1 VEQWHCC
8 NPSSAIDPHQVLAWW
23 FFVIIAGLSAQCVNT
38 SWLWGATSS
47 PDGTD
52 TVLENS
58 TPFCKGTLSL
68 TMLVCTFYW
77 PWCLKAKTKVN
88 LLFVLLTCR
97 FEENLSS
104 PPLYE
109 HSTELAEITTSYKV
123 WWLLKT
129 MCNEMSNVPL
139 CTRALNS
146 SCLFPKCVGGGRLKS
161 NQWSQ
166 TNSPPASVIAL
177 W

>member
-1 VEQWHCC
+1 MKSKNVWWHHGYCGRSNDYVIMHSLKVFILEPHSFLVEQWHCC
-8 NPSSAIDPHQVLAWW
+8 NPSSAIDPHQILAWW

-58 TPFCKGTLSL
+58 TPFCKGTHSL
-68 TMLVCTFYW
+68 TMLVCTLYW
-77 PWCLKAKTKVN
+77 PWWLNAKTKVN

-109 HSTELAEITTSYKV
+109 HSTEL
-123 WWLLKT
+123 
-129 MCNEMSNVPL
+129 
-139 CTRALNS
+139 LNWQ
-146 SCLFPKCVGGGRLKS
+146 R
-161 NQWSQ
+161 
-166 TNSPPASVIAL
+166 
-177 W
+177 